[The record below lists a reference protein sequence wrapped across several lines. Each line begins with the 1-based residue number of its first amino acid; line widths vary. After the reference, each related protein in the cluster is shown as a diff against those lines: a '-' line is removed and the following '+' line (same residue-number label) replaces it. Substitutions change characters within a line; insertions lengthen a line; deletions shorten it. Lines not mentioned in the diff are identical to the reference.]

1 MDLGPFG
8 EGMAYADPRE
18 ALDGAKAR
26 ITRFVDDGEITEAD
40 ADRIREIVEAYD
52 DENTIRST
60 PDGEST
66 RSPTTLGLWI
76 AHMTKVAR
84 EGPLDELHADPDG
97 DRDTNINAVI
107 DRYLTGDSDLVDDD
121 GIAKKTVQKI
131 QFTLRRFYHY
141 HDDLG
146 VDAEDINYYTDIAD
160 DNNGIDPADMLTR
173 EEIQAARAAADHPRD
188 EAMFTLLLYT
198 GMRNAALRSLRWKD
212 VNLDDGVYRYNV
224 NCEAL
229 KGADDVGEWRTLLDA
244 EQPLRDW
251 KNYHPDAD
259 NPDAFVFT
267 KKPRWTAE
275 EDLDPETQ
283 LSSNTVSYTMRKI
296 KDDAGIE
303 KPMHPHMLRHN
314 FVTIAK
320 QDYELPDSTVKY
332 LIGHEQDSDIMQRVY
347 SHLSDES
354 HNEKAEVAAGL
365 REPDEDSGNRLT
377 PETCRTCG
385 SSLPDDARAC
395 SRCGTVFTPDA
406 REAADTIDAEMKQD
420 YRETDPSD
428 DETMEKLDALDELMA
443 DPEVKAALLEK
454 LADE

>member
-1 MDLGPFG
+1 
-8 EGMAYADPRE
+8 MAYADPRE

-26 ITRFVDDGEITEAD
+26 ITRFADDGEITRDD
-40 ADRIREIVEAYD
+40 ADRIRELVEAFD

-60 PDGEST
+60 PDGESA
-66 RSPTTLGLWI
+66 RSPTTLVQWI
-76 AHMTKVAR
+76 SHSTKVAR
-84 EGPLDELHADPDG
+84 EAPLDSLHTDPDG

-107 DRYLTGDSDLVDDD
+107 DRFLDGESDLVDDD
-121 GIAKKTVQKI
+121 GIAKKTVQKN
-131 QFTLRRFYHY
+131 QFVMRRFYHY
-141 HDDLG
+141 HDDLD
-146 VDAEDINYYTDIAD
+146 VDAEGINYYTDISD

-173 EEIQAARAAADHPRD
+173 DEIQAARNAADHPRD

-212 VNLDDGVYRYNV
+212 VDLDRGQYRYNP

-229 KGADDVGEWRTLLDA
+229 KGADTVGEWRTLLDA

-259 NPDAFVFT
+259 NPDAHVFT
-267 KKPRWTAE
+267 KKPRWSAE
-275 EDLDPETQ
+275 ADLDPETQ
-283 LSSNTVSYTMRKI
+283 LSSNSVGYSMRKV

-354 HNEKAEVAAGL
+354 HNEKAEVAAGI
-365 REPDEDSGNRLT
+365 REPDDEGGSRLT

-385 SSLPDDARAC
+385 RSVPDDARAC
-395 SRCGTVFTPDA
+395 SRCGTLFTPDA
-406 REAADTIDAEMKQD
+406 QAVNEQIEGNIKQD
-420 YRETDPSD
+420 YRETDPENMD
-428 DETMEKLDALDELMA
+428 DMEFIEEFDKRTS
-443 DPEVKAALLEK
+443 DPEFKAALLEK
-454 LADE
+454 LE